1 MLIRSSW
8 LTVFKIFYS
17 LTYFCILILSV
28 LLLTFFFGVFC
39 CRASDVKNHSYDDRF
54 GGFLLL
60 ILSLN
65 LFFFFSFKSLLENK
79 DGRGEGVTKLLIKEA
94 RKAE

>member
-1 MLIRSSW
+1 MGMNICLARYFGSPRESTSCSISSSERDSRS
-8 LTVFKIFYS
+8 V
-17 LTYFCILILSV
+17 
-28 LLLTFFFGVFC
+28 FFGVFC

-65 LFFFFSFKSLLENK
+65 FFFFFSFKSLLENK